1 MHVKTVHT
9 YAAMLGNERGMNID
23 NSARVLVYEYGRN
36 DSEIACKHYK
46 VDIFVFEI
54 VAYRLIARGIVLVI
68 GKREYS
74 RLDIVFFCS
83 LERIDTLFVG
93 NYRNYSSVNF
103 SVFYG
108 VDNGLHIAAA
118 ARCENRYVLHI
129 FRPDK
134 MPKDIA

>member
-23 NSARVLVYEYGRN
+23 NSTRVLVYEYGRN
-36 DSEIACKHYK
+36 DSEIAGKHYK

-103 SVFYG
+103 SVFDG
-108 VDNGLHIAAA
+108 VENRLHISAA

-129 FRPDK
+129 FVPIKCRK
-134 MPKDIA
+134 T